1 MFFFSDIKHEL
12 VRDGVSQSERQLAA
26 LSPDSI
32 QVDERNTE
40 ALLNFIYEY
49 ARQVNYYQGSSD
61 QSADD
66 WTAFFDK
73 SIPFQIA
80 QIAQYDAAQLL
91 SQFEALKSLITS
103 TGNFS
108 DLENLFDL
116 IYSIVEILSNWREGL
131 EGDTSGVLRAI
142 NNLIK
147 TNLSFSLKK
156 LLGYTN
162 AARQWN
168 LSLDF
173 DLDALN
179 SIWGVGGENLMDRY
193 AIDRTLLDKKGSDQD
208 KIDFA
213 LNAIEELF
221 LVFYKGLVAI
231 IEIAAREDTVEKS
244 IDGRSDHSP
253 HLGLLFAFLRLFK
266 QAQGDLNRMTNE
278 HLEFFYKNVL
288 QLKTKPA
295 VPDHVHLVFTLAEQL
310 KEHRLAKGTLLKA
323 GTDESG
329 ADIVFELEDE
339 IIVNKASVQSLKTLY
354 LDQERLSPDDTTPT
368 IKNVFYAPAAN
379 MADGVKEQF
388 PPKVVS
394 SWSTLG
400 NDESKFKP
408 DPESED
414 YQLYPFAR
422 LGLVIAS
429 KVLWLREGERT
440 ITFTV
445 TCSTS
450 VPEELQTNQ
459 GVFKAQFSGEEGWFE
474 LGEDGTVTLSRGGAD
489 NEELIITVVLSPA
502 APAIFF
508 PGTEFFEVDYGHED
522 PMMALILDHE
532 KAKIEDT
539 DFSLYQ
545 KLRCLKMEQVNIDV
559 KVCGVRNLLV
569 QDESGLID
577 VSKPFQPFGPN
588 PVKDSSNFKI
598 GSEEAFCKNWT
609 ALNFNVEWKG
619 KPEPFDT
626 YYEAY
631 PANIQENSF
640 RIQADYLLDSA
651 WLPDNVLD
659 SRYLFLDDA
668 GRGDHPDICTGDT
681 PAKVW
686 KFINSDFGDPNQDLS
701 CTNFPDLLEDF
712 EEIPQC
718 GFIRLRLTGQDFQH
732 LEYPNLLAT
741 QLLIAGARL
750 SDNANAL
757 PVIEADTRDVW
768 LIPRSEFDEAVMAAD
783 DANTADA
790 KVRDGDTDADKE
802 GLDDIDSKAN
812 QDPINVSQLQQNI
825 VETSDLLSN
834 AIGKG
839 VTARNEIGGLASNQ
853 NINNIGLLNPP
864 YTPEIESISLDYK
877 ASATLKDTK
886 LIHLYPDEATY
897 LHLHNGE
904 ADVLEESQPLLPKVV
919 EEGTLFI
926 GLQDLDPGNNL
937 NLFIQ
942 IADSTADPDI
952 DKARIC
958 WHYLKGNQW
967 KLLKKDFHIL
977 ADETEGLIRPGIVE
991 FALPPDISSTGTT
1004 ILPNHLNWLKASA
1017 IFNTKAV
1024 GEIISIHAQGGR
1036 VVFQHSAANAT
1047 DRLSNPLPAESIGKF
1062 VEKNA
1067 AIDSI
1072 LQPFEGFGGKREE
1085 LPTTFYTRISEHL
1098 RHKGR
1103 AITLYDYERLI
1114 LEAFPEVFKVKCITH
1129 TLGQRGKNKQD
1140 IELAPGFVT
1149 VVVIPDLRNYKVVDP
1164 FEPKA
1169 SLSLLTRIETF
1180 LKDKMSPFV
1189 KLRVL
1194 NPIYE
1199 RISISTEV
1207 SFTPGKSVDFYIA
1220 QLKKDIRQFLAPW
1233 AFGEGLQKISFGGR
1247 IFKSAILKFVEDL
1260 DYVDFVVNFTM
1271 QKEGEEEVD
1280 PIIAETARSILV
1292 AAAEH
1297 TITEFDKASEP
1308 GNPRLASMRGVGFAK
1323 IES

>member
-49 ARQVNYYQGSSD
+49 ARQVNYYQGNSD

-80 QIAQYDAAQLL
+80 QIAQYDAAQIL
-91 SQFEALKSLITS
+91 SQFEALKSLITN

-108 DLENLFDL
+108 DLETLFDL
-116 IYSIVEILSNWREGL
+116 IYSIIEILSNWREGL

-179 SIWGVGGENLMDRY
+179 SIWGVGVDNLMDRY

-231 IEIAAREDTVEKS
+231 IEIAAQEDTVEKS

-295 VPDHVHLVFTLAEQL
+295 VPDHAHLVFTLAEQL
-310 KEHRLAKGTLLKA
+310 QEYKLAKGTLLKA

-329 ADIVFELEDE
+329 TDIVFELEDE

-354 LDQERLSPDDTTPT
+354 LDQERMSPDDPIPT

-408 DPESED
+408 DPESEA

-429 KVLWLREGERT
+429 KVLWLREGERK
-440 ITFTV
+440 ITFTI
-445 TCSTS
+445 TCSAE
-450 VPEELQTNQ
+450 VPEGLHENED
-459 GVFKAQFSGEEGWFE
+459 VFKVQFSGEEGWFE
-474 LGEDGTVTLSRGGAD
+474 LGEDNTVTMERGGTG
-489 NEELIITVVLSPA
+489 NKTLIITVSMSPA
-502 APAIFF
+502 APAVFF
-508 PGTEFFEVDYGHED
+508 PGAEFFEVDYGHQD
-522 PMMALILDHE
+522 PMMALVLDHE
-532 KAKIEDT
+532 KAKIAET
-539 DFSLYQ
+539 DFSLYH
-545 KLRCLKMEQVNIDV
+545 KLRCLEMSKVEIKVT
-559 KVCGVRNLLV
+559 VCGVRTLLIE
-569 QDESGLID
+569 DENGLID
-577 VSKPFQPFGPN
+577 ASKPFQPFGPN

-598 GSEEAFCKNWT
+598 GSEEAFCKDWT

-619 KPEPFDT
+619 KPANLGT
-626 YYEAY
+626 YYETY
-631 PANIQENSF
+631 PVNIQEDSF
-640 RIQADYLLDSA
+640 EIQADYLLDSA
-651 WLPDNVLD
+651 WLSDNN
-659 SRYLFLDDA
+659 SAARYLFDDDN
-668 GRGDHPDICTGDT
+668 GRDDYLDICPEDT

-732 LEYPNLLAT
+732 LEYPNLLAIS
-741 QLLIAGARL
+741 LLGLGSRLTDAGG
-750 SDNANAL
+750 AL
-757 PVIEADTRDVW
+757 FVN
-768 LIPRSEFDEAVMAAD
+768 SD
-783 DANTADA
+783 DAARMITEQQYEDA
-790 KVRDGDTDADKE
+790 VDAALKAYLEDLKVRHGGNIGDTSTAKE
-802 GLDDIDSKAN
+802 GL
-812 QDPINVSQLQQNI
+812 
-825 VETSDLLSN
+825 
-834 AIGKG
+834 
-839 VTARNEIGGLASNQ
+839 
-853 NINNIGLLNPP
+853 
-864 YTPEIESISLDYK
+864 Y
-877 ASATLKDTK
+877 
-886 LIHLYPDEATY
+886 
-897 LHLHNGE
+897 
-904 ADVLEESQPLLPKVV
+904 DV
-919 EEGTLFI
+919 
-926 GLQDLDPGNNL
+926 
-937 NLFIQ
+937 
-942 IADSTADPDI
+942 
-952 DKARIC
+952 R
-958 WHYLKGNQW
+958 
-967 KLLKKDFHIL
+967 
-977 ADETEGLIRPGIVE
+977 
-991 FALPPDISSTGTT
+991 
-1004 ILPNHLNWLKASA
+1004 
-1017 IFNTKAV
+1017 
-1024 GEIISIHAQGGR
+1024 
-1036 VVFQHSAANAT
+1036 SAANQNSIDESAL
-1047 DRLSNPLPAESIGKF
+1047 RSKISEAIQLSNE
-1062 VEKNA
+1062 
-1067 AIDSI
+1067 AI
-1072 LQPFEGFGGKREE
+1072 
-1085 LPTTFYTRISEHL
+1085 
-1098 RHKGR
+1098 
-1103 AITLYDYERLI
+1103 A
-1114 LEAFPEVFKVKCITH
+1114 
-1129 TLGQRGKNKQD
+1129 RG
-1140 IELAPGFVT
+1140 
-1149 VVVIPDLRNYKVVDP
+1149 
-1164 FEPKA
+1164 
-1169 SLSLLTRIETF
+1169 
-1180 LKDKMSPFV
+1180 
-1189 KLRVL
+1189 
-1194 NPIYE
+1194 
-1199 RISISTEV
+1199 
-1207 SFTPGKSVDFYIA
+1207 
-1220 QLKKDIRQFLAPW
+1220 
-1233 AFGEGLQKISFGGR
+1233 
-1247 IFKSAILKFVEDL
+1247 
-1260 DYVDFVVNFTM
+1260 
-1271 QKEGEEEVD
+1271 
-1280 PIIAETARSILV
+1280 
-1292 AAAEH
+1292 
-1297 TITEFDKASEP
+1297 
-1308 GNPRLASMRGVGFAK
+1308 
-1323 IES
+1323 